1 MLSALWLLPLV
12 LWLARGQADPEAG
25 SLDLLYFGLT
35 ALFWIGHRLSS
46 TWLAYCTEA
55 YRPLLRVQPV
65 RFVVLPLLVTAGCF
79 GVFLPSDT
87 ALPWTREQ
95 RLVALAILDYA
106 CVTYHFAA
114 QHFGALSLY
123 RMRVERGACVYTR
136 RLDRLFALAVGG
148 GLVFLADILAGT
160 VAYQALW
167 VDRWLVPAWLVSAQ
181 AGIRDGAML
190 VLLVMTA
197 AMLVAEACTPRWSLP
212 RVLYVVG
219 LAAMVAVALRPRSLF
234 PFLVIWTAQH
244 WILAMGL
251 ASQTP
256 SREHTPVRGAVRRVL
271 HMCNTRPWAVVL
283 LLMVASVLL
292 LPLFEVEGNRQEGIY
307 YGDRI
312 FGAVATGL
320 RTSSWVPALMALG
333 FATGFIHYLLDRSVY
348 RLSAP
353 QVRSA
358 ACGLLA
364 RPSSRTASA
373 QAPARLR

>member
-1 MLSALWLLPLV
+1 MLSALWLAPLV
-12 LWLARGQADPEAG
+12 LWLTHGHADPG
-25 SLDLLYFGLT
+25 SGPLDLLYLGLT
-35 ALFWIGHRLSS
+35 ALLWIGHRLCS

-55 YRPLLRVQPV
+55 YRPLLHAQPV

-79 GVFLPSDT
+79 GVFLPSDA

-95 RLVALAILDYA
+95 RLVGLAILDYA

-123 RMRVERGACVYTR
+123 RMRVGRGACAYTR
-136 RLDRLFALAVGG
+136 RLDRLFALSVGG
-148 GLVFLADILAGT
+148 VLVLLADILAGA

-167 VDRWLVPAWLVSAQ
+167 VDRWLIPAWLVSAQ
-181 AGIRDGAML
+181 AEVRAGATL
-190 VLLVMTA
+190 VLLAVTA
-197 AMLVAEACTPRWSLP
+197 AMLVAEACTPRRSLP

-234 PFLVIWTAQH
+234 PFLVLWTSQH

-256 SREHTPVRGAVRRVL
+256 SGEPAPGRGAVRRVL
-271 HMCNTRPWAVVL
+271 HGLNTRPWAVLV

-292 LPLFEVEGNRQEGIY
+292 MPLFEVEGNRQEGIY

-312 FGAVATGL
+312 FGAIATGL

-333 FATGFIHYLLDRSVY
+333 FATGFTHYLLDRSVY
-348 RLSAP
+348 RLSTP

-358 ACGLLA
+358 ARGLLA
-364 RPSSRTASA
+364 RPGQRTASV
-373 QAPARLR
+373 PASARPR

>member
-1 MLSALWLLPLV
+1 
-12 LWLARGQADPEAG
+12 
-25 SLDLLYFGLT
+25 
-35 ALFWIGHRLSS
+35 
-46 TWLAYCTEA
+46 
-55 YRPLLRVQPV
+55 
-65 RFVVLPLLVTAGCF
+65 
-79 GVFLPSDT
+79 
-87 ALPWTREQ
+87 
-95 RLVALAILDYA
+95 VALAILDYA

-197 AMLVAEACTPRWSLP
+197 AMLVAEACTPRRSLP